1 MAEDVICIGLFRPG
15 DVVQLRSGGPCMTV
29 KYSAGSHDQQERFW
43 CGWFD
48 KSDHFHSL
56 TFPYKALRLVERKE
70 NDPPGICQYI

>member
-1 MAEDVICIGLFRPG
+1 
-15 DVVQLRSGGPCMTV
+15 MTV

-70 NDPPGICQYI
+70 NDPPGICQRI